1 MLQSEKFYTSP
12 VDLEILE
19 SSDKSSLDFIFKEIF
34 EYEIYNNIPEMK
46 IKNDD
51 VVVDVGAHIGIFSR
65 YAAVQGSSRVIAME
79 MDPKHFSCLKLNV
92 RPQDDVFNC
101 VLFDKL
107 FTKFKLEND
116 LLITG
121 FTLDYFFEGGLF
133 KKIDFLKIN
142 ISGREHVL
150 LNSFSQK
157 LYNAINKISIK
168 IHTLNDDEK
177 KEVVD
182 FVKSKGFLNL
192 VNLTIPNCNFQFLY
206 FWK

>member
-168 IHTLNDDEK
+168 IHTLNDAEK

>member
-168 IHTLNDDEK
+168 IHNLNDDEK